1 MMNIL
6 HRARRAH
13 EVIRSAFVGGGQLT
27 WERKELP
34 NAGAM
39 QYAFE
44 TYGTPRYDFV
54 IGNGATFIR
63 RPLRETQPAMW
74 ANFTAP
80 VLANPP
86 LNTFQGQFATQPL
99 VDPNTAQALGLT
111 VAGAIPPGAYNMI
124 PAQGPT
130 LAP

>member
-1 MMNIL
+1 MMNIF
-6 HRARRAH
+6 HRKRIP
-13 EVIRSAFVGGGQLT
+13 EEIKSSAVAGGVLT

-44 TYGTPRYDFV
+44 TYGTPAYSFLL
-54 IGNGATFIR
+54 GNGANFIQ

-74 ANFTAP
+74 ANFTVP
-80 VLANPP
+80 ILPNPP
-86 LNTFQGQFATQPL
+86 QNIFQGQFATQPL
-99 VDPNTAQALGLT
+99 VDPNTAQALGL
-111 VAGAIPPGAYNMI
+111 AGQGTIPPGAYNVI
-124 PAQGPT
+124 PAQGPA